1 MNRIV
6 RFLEDH
12 VEKIVLVVVGIISL
26 LLLFVFVVRSP
37 NRVEIDGRELSPSEI
52 DKYVYEQARDLRRE
66 IGEPDS
72 KAEPYDPRLPQFA
85 KLLESALDDINVQV
99 AKGTAPTVDES
110 TFAQGVYRI
119 PEIGDV
125 SEVKM
130 NHIRAVA
137 YIPVEEVTGE
147 NTYDDVENEPNDLDL
162 VSVEA
167 KFDVEKLYESFKDC
181 FYDNVEQVYADP
193 CLAKPIFAKVQ
204 LQRQKLN
211 DDGTW
216 SEWEEVPRPRIDH
229 NKELFNIGDRVGE
242 LPTGGLDVLK
252 VQYGYK
258 QTQIDLLQPMAYQ
271 FASAREEWFPP
282 SLHDEY
288 AEFQRKERAEELRK
302 EKEERREARMQEREG
317 RSGRRSGTDTYGAGG
332 GLRGRRPG
340 GSDSY
345 RGGITGGN
353 YSRNRGR
360 NRSDRSTT
368 GLPGETGRSRGGRRR
383 GSSRRSTADPMM
395 DNMYG
400 PGGMEGVYGG
410 LGTTQRG
417 PRRETIND
425 VYRKY
430 DEIALSRLTDF
441 TKIREPLLLW
451 AHDDT
456 VEPGNTYRY
465 RIRLG
470 VLNPV
475 AGTNK
480 LDERDKSYADQAILW
495 SDFSEITKPVDI
507 MDRIYFFANDVR
519 EADKSVTVQVSRLT
533 LGHWYSEEFP
543 VKQGV
548 LIGESREYEPEE
560 EPDRRS
566 RTAGGFNDPAAAMIG
581 GLGPGVGRATGPG
594 VPTRMSAFGTSQD
607 TSNIPEYIDYSTG
620 AVMVDAVA
628 VSDWATSGRT
638 MRSRQYYD
646 MLYSYDGIDILHMP
660 VGRSYWPKDTKEIY
674 SKISRLENVEQEP
687 FKSFGSGASRRR
699 GPQYDDMGGYEEMMY
714 EDMGGYENMG
724 LY

>member
-1 MNRIV
+1 MNKIV

-12 VEKIVLVVVGIISL
+12 VEKIVLVLVGIISL
-26 LLLFVFVVRSP
+26 FLLFVFVVRSP
-37 NRVEIDGRELSPSEI
+37 NSVEIDGQQLSPSQI
-52 DKYVYEQARDLRRE
+52 DEYVFEQAQDLKRE
-66 IGEPDS
+66 IGSPDS
-72 KAEPYDPRLPQFA
+72 KAEPYDPKLPEFA
-85 KLLESALDDINVQV
+85 QLMESAISDIDVQV
-99 AKGTAPTVDES
+99 AAAATPQVDES
-110 TFAQGVYRI
+110 TFAEGVYRI

-125 SEVKM
+125 SEVKI

-137 YIPVEEVTGE
+137 YLPVEEITGE
-147 NTYDDVENEPNDLDL
+147 NTYDDAEHEPNDLDL

-167 KFDVEKLYESFKDC
+167 KFDVERLYENFRDC
-181 FYDNVEQVYADP
+181 FYDNVEQIYADP

-216 SEWEEVPRPRIDH
+216 SEWKEVPRPKIDY
-229 NKELFNIGDRVGE
+229 NRQLFDIGDKVDE

-258 QTQIDLLQPMAYQ
+258 HTQIDLLQPMAYQ

-302 EKEERREARMQEREG
+302 EKEERREARMQGREG
-317 RSGRRSGTDTYGAGG
+317 RSGRRSGTDTYGTGG
-332 GLRGRRPG
+332 GIGSRRGG
-340 GSDSY
+340 GSNQY
-345 RGGITGGN
+345 GGSTTGGR

-360 NRSDRSTT
+360 SRSDRSTT
-368 GLPGETGRSRGGRRR
+368 GLPGETGRSRGSRRR

-395 DNMYG
+395 DNMHG
-400 PGGMEGVYGG
+400 SGGMEGQYG
-410 LGTTQRG
+410 LPGTTQRG

-441 TKIREPLLLW
+441 SKIREPLMFW

-456 VEPGNTYRY
+456 VEPGSTYRY

-470 VLNPV
+470 VFNPV

-480 LDERDKSYADQAILW
+480 LDERDKSYKDQAILW
-495 SDFSEITKPVDI
+495 SDFSEITKPVDV
-507 MDRIYFFANDVR
+507 MDRIYFFANNVR

-543 VKQGV
+543 VKEGV

-560 EPDRRS
+560 ETDRRGRLGATDYADPS
-566 RTAGGFNDPAAAMIG
+566 TAVFGN
-581 GLGPGVGRATGPG
+581 LGPGMSRATGPG
-594 VPTRMSAFGTSQD
+594 VSSRTSAFGTSGG
-607 TSNIPEYIDYSTG
+607 TSHIPEYIDYSTG
-620 AVMVDAVA
+620 AVMVDAVP
-628 VSDWATSGRT
+628 VSDWSKSGRA
-638 MRSRQYYD
+638 MRSRHYYD
-646 MLYSYDGIDILHMP
+646 MLYSFDGIDIHHMP
-660 VGRSYWPKDTKEIY
+660 VGRSYWPQETKEIY

-687 FKSFGSGASRRR
+687 FKSFGSGDSRRR
-699 GPQYDDMGGYEEMMY
+699 GSQYDMGGYEDMMY
-714 EDMGGYENMG
+714 EDMGGYEDM